1 MSQLKTTVGVA
12 LAVLLAATVSA
23 VLSTAPASA
32 TGTPVPGDPL
42 TGTGSVTRTV
52 LTASQLASSTPT
64 GTVAD
69 SAFALPANGAPPAH
83 EFQGTLALNNLATSG
98 GYSVLKD
105 TYGYAGTSTVQHLP
119 AMSLQFVQNGSH
131 LIPVNRG
138 LQITGNASWNYIVS
152 PGRVWSE
159 SGDAGKTRAAF
170 PFALVER
177 NANCVHN
184 GTMTFLFD
192 GTTNSQVRYQV
203 TQETCEYFKLDM
215 WGQVGATYSRTTI
228 ANAATIASDY
238 ATEVA
243 QRIPTKPMSALATDY
258 PSSGVDVS
266 KLGSG
271 VTAADMTSYGFYF
284 GGVNYVA
291 TCGTRQGAYAFCG
304 QMVFPSYS
312 TAKTMFGTVAAA
324 RLAQLYGTGVQ
335 SQLIKSHVTEASGT
349 AWNNVTFNN
358 TADMATGNYTSSG
371 YEVDEGGAT
380 MSDFFVAETY
390 ADKMNVAATGF
401 PHKTTPGAQWV
412 YHSSDTFML
421 GRAQHQYLKTQQGG
435 SADIF
440 TMLRDDVLK
449 PIKTSADSWASL
461 RTGNS
466 TTGQA
471 FAGYGM
477 FWTQDNIAKVARLL
491 NNDGGKSPA
500 GSQLLSTAVLDASM
514 QKNASDR
521 GLDTGT
527 GFKYNNG
534 AWARQYTSADD
545 PSYTTPFYVPFMSG
559 FGGITVAMMPN
570 GATYYYFSDNNE
582 FAYSAA
588 VKEASKLAPMAGG
601 GGGSGGCTPTQLIG
615 NGGFETGT
623 ATPWTATSGVVDNR
637 QSLQPARTGSWKA
650 WLNGFGYANT
660 ETLSQTVTIPAG
672 CTVASFGF
680 YLHVDSAETQPA
692 AYDTLKLEVVAGTGT
707 TTLATWSNLDKATG
721 YQLRSFNL
729 AAYRG
734 GAITLRFTG
743 AEDYSLQTS
752 FVVDDATL
760 TVS

>member
-1 MSQLKTTVGVA
+1 MSGMRSTPGVVVAALVTCA
-12 LAVLLAATVSA
+12 LAAADFSPATA
-23 VLSTAPASA
+23 VGTA
-32 TGTPVPGDPL
+32 VPGDPL
-42 TGTGSVTRTV
+42 SGNGSVTRTV
-52 LTASQLASSTPT
+52 LTATQLASSTPT

-69 SAFALPANGAPPAH
+69 SAFALPANAAPPAQ
-83 EFQGTLALNNLATSG
+83 EFQGTLTLNNLATSG

-119 AMSLQFVQNGSH
+119 SMSLQFVQNGSH

-138 LQITGNASWNYIVS
+138 LQITGNASWNYVVS

-159 SGDAGKTRAAF
+159 SGDGGKTRAAF
-170 PFALVER
+170 PFALIER

-203 TQETCEYFKLDM
+203 TQETCEYFKFDM
-215 WGQVGATYSRTTI
+215 WGQVSATYSRTTVP
-228 ANAATIASDY
+228 NAATIGTDY
-238 ATEVA
+238 ATELG
-243 QRIPTKPMSALATDY
+243 QRIPTKPISALSTDY

-266 KLGSG
+266 RFGSG
-271 VTAADMTSYGFYF
+271 VTAADMTSYGLYF

-291 TCGTRQGAYAFCG
+291 TCGTRQGTYPFCG
-304 QMVFPSYS
+304 QMVLPSYS

-324 RLAQLYGTGVQ
+324 RLAQLYGTGAQ
-335 SQLIKSHVTEASGT
+335 NQLVKTYVTEASGT

-371 YEVDEGGAT
+371 YEVDEGGSTMAT
-380 MSDFFVAETY
+380 FFDAEAYT
-390 ADKMNVAATGF
+390 DKMNVAATGF
-401 PHKTTPGAQWV
+401 PHKTTPGTQWV
-412 YHSSDTFML
+412 YHSSDTFVL
-421 GRAQHQYLKTQQGG
+421 GRAQHQYLKIQQGS

-449 PIKTSADSWASL
+449 PIKTSAESWASL

-466 TTGQA
+466 ATGQA
-471 FAGYGM
+471 FGGYGM

-491 NNDGGKSPA
+491 NNDTGKSPT
-500 GSQLLSTAVLDASM
+500 GIQLLSTAVLDASM
-514 QKNASDR
+514 QKSSSDR

-527 GFKYNNG
+527 GFTYNNG
-534 AWARQYTSADD
+534 VWAKQYTSADD
-545 PSYTTPFYVPFMSG
+545 ASYTTPFHVPFMSG

-588 VKEASKLAPMAGG
+588 VKEASKLAPMTGG
-601 GGGSGGCTPTQLIG
+601 GGGGGGCTSGQLIG

-637 QSLQPARTGSWKA
+637 QTIQPARTGSWKA

-660 ETLSQTVTIPAG
+660 ETLSQTMTIPAS
-672 CTVASFGF
+672 CNVASLAF
-680 YLHVDSAETQPA
+680 YLHVDSAETQSV
-692 AYDTLKLEVVAGTGT
+692 AYDTLKLEVVAGSGT

-721 YQLRSFNL
+721 YQLRTVNL
-729 AAYRG
+729 APYRG
-734 GAITLRFTG
+734 GVITLRFTG

-752 FVVDDATL
+752 FTLDDVTL
-760 TVS
+760 NAS